1 MIKDVEPQQ
10 QLDAVAM
17 AKQITDK
24 AAADLAGLL
33 EKIPVLEAR
42 LLAIAEERAQI
53 AHTREGADSGLQE
66 MRRIRD
72 TAQQEHTK
80 ASEYAAYCLGLA
92 AEGEATRK
100 AIEKEDEFK
109 QQLRRYEEIAAD
121 YEREEA
127 ARVAREE
134 TLQTEQ
140 GLVTTELTEVH
151 AKIASIRRV
160 EATAL
165 EVLGEATYE
174 NREKLRQA
182 ALDEVNQAM
191 QIVAQK
197 KMLLTRV
204 DDAALAELSPWSHL
218 QAKYRPAEE
227 YHDATTETMQ
237 RFIDLMNSLIGDDQ
251 GNHLAVLQTLPS
263 IRNQYHNWRYLF
275 TIMLD
280 DLSTLS
286 INQYHRNAIKP
297 INLIRGRDNMLVL
310 QSEYRKTR

>member
-1 MIKDVEPQQ
+1 MAVDIE
-10 QLDAVAM
+10 LDPIARV
-17 AKQITDK
+17 KEITDK
-24 AAADLAGLL
+24 AAADLLVL
-33 EKIPVLEAR
+33 HEKIPILEQR
-42 LLAIAEERAQI
+42 LIAIAEERTQI
-53 AHTREGADSGLQE
+53 AQAREGANDGLQE

-80 ASEYAAYCLGLA
+80 ASEYAAYCVGLA

-109 QQLRRYEEIAAD
+109 QQQNRYEKIVAD
-121 YEREEA
+121 YECEEA

-140 GLVTTELTEVH
+140 GQVTTELTELH
-151 AKIASIRRV
+151 AKVASVRRV

-174 NREKLRQA
+174 KREKLRQA

-204 DDAALAELSPWSHL
+204 DDAALAELSPWSDL
-218 QAKYRPAEE
+218 QAKYRPADE

-263 IRNQYHNWRYLF
+263 IRNKYSNWRYLF

-286 INQYHRNAIKP
+286 VNQYHRNAIKP
-297 INLIRGRDNMLVL
+297 INLIRGRDNMLAL
-310 QSEYRKTR
+310 QSEYRKTRQ